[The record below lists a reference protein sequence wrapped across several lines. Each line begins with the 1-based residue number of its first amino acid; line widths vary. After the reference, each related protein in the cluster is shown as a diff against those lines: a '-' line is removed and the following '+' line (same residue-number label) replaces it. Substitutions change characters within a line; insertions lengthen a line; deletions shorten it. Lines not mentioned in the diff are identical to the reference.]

1 MDAAELDELL
11 YVDAPIYMILVV
23 VIMLVGTRNRLRSL
37 PLMPT
42 SSHPKAK
49 DLLNKPIPYFE
60 ELRLICG
67 DDQATGLFAR
77 SIYEQFGATKNEGIN
92 EKNPKTEDMDTSP
105 TESAS
110 QHQETPHVSSTAPNN
125 SRGSR
130 SSKAN
135 FDSTMEEIAKG
146 VSELSCTL
154 REAKKHWIESLSAI
168 LFAMDDEFDE
178 DDLDRAFEVLCHDEQ
193 SARGF
198 VHRRPAM
205 RRRWM
210 ENFLASRRAGS

>member
-1 MDAAELDELL
+1 M
-11 YVDAPIYMILVV
+11 
-23 VIMLVGTRNRLRSL
+23 SL
-37 PLMPT
+37 PIEPAT
-42 SSHPKAK
+42 SHPKAR
-49 DLLNKPIPYFE
+49 DLLNKPIHNFE

-67 DDQATGLFAR
+67 DDQATGQFAR
-77 SIYEQFGATKNEGIN
+77 SIFEQFGVGDNEGIN
-92 EKNPKTEDMDTSP
+92 EGNNETDPGIEIMDTTPSENETQP
-105 TESAS
+105 
-110 QHQETPHVSSTAPNN
+110 QETPRVSSAAPNN

-130 SSKAN
+130 SSKAS
-135 FDSTMEEIAKG
+135 FDITMEEIAKG
-146 VSELSCTL
+146 VGDLSCTL
-154 REAKKHWIESLSAI
+154 REAKKHWIESLSDV

-210 ENFLASRRAGS
+210 TNFLASPRTGL